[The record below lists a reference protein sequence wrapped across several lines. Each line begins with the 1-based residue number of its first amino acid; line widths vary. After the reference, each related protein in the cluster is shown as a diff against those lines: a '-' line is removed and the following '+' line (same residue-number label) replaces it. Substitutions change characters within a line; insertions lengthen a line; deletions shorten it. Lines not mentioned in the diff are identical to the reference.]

1 MPNRITHAITVI
13 PRPIERVGLL
23 LEGSVASLNCESLDF
38 ESKGFCFKRSG
49 SKRSGSKLSG
59 SKRSGFDGSKSLDM
73 VVTSLTLLGVCRLVH
88 FWRSHPD

>member
-23 LEGSVASLNCESLDF
+23 LEGSVASLNWESLDF
-38 ESKGFCFKRSG
+38 ESKGFCF
-49 SKRSGSKLSG
+49 KRSGSKLSG

>member
-38 ESKGFCFKRSG
+38 ESKGFC
-49 SKRSGSKLSG
+49 SKLSG